1 MTRGT
6 RALPVPDR
14 DVRRH
19 SGRRGRWVAGAVLG
33 AVLLAG
39 CGDDGCAV
47 LDLSDGVTAYVS
59 PESPDG
65 AAATALVSGT
75 LAVSDGGCLVLDGGA
90 GERWLLG
97 LPAGTEAGSGP
108 SVAVSVGGET
118 LVVGDVVSGGGGFHS
133 DGWREFARVQWPD
146 VPDACLSTT
155 AGLAEVSD
163 LARS

>member
-1 MTRGT
+1 VSSGSTRPYPGC
-6 RALPVPDR
+6 
-14 DVRRH
+14 RRL
-19 SGRRGRWVAGAVLG
+19 VLVLLAAAG
-33 AVLLAG
+33 LLAG
-39 CGDDGCAV
+39 CGDDGSAV

-90 GERWLLG
+90 GERWFLG
-97 LPAGTEAGSGP
+97 LPAGTEAGSSP
-108 SVAVSVGGET
+108 SVTVSVGGET
-118 LVVGDVVSGGGGFHS
+118 LAVGDVVSGGGGFHS

-155 AGLAEVSD
+155 AGLAEVSG